1 VAGIVVF
8 GMEVVDVI
16 VPVDEVREVEIGE
29 DPIDIFGTT
38 IKTTTAAM
46 IRTIKIPAMI
56 LTGTFPAPLDGGGE
70 GTIGV
75 ITGSCT
81 TDSEG

>member
-1 VAGIVVF
+1 
-8 GMEVVDVI
+8 MEVVDVI
-16 VPVDEVREVEIGE
+16 VPVDEVRPVEIGE

-38 IKTTTAAM
+38 IKTTPAAM

-70 GTIGV
+70 GAIGV
-75 ITGSCT
+75 KTGSCT
-81 TDSEG
+81 TDSES

>member
-8 GMEVVDVI
+8 EIEVVDVT
-16 VPVDEVREVEIGE
+16 VPVDEAMPVEIWE
-29 DPIDIFGTT
+29 DPNDIFGTT
-38 IKTTTAAM
+38 IKATAAAM

-70 GTIGV
+70 GTIGW
-75 ITGSCT
+75 ITGSCP